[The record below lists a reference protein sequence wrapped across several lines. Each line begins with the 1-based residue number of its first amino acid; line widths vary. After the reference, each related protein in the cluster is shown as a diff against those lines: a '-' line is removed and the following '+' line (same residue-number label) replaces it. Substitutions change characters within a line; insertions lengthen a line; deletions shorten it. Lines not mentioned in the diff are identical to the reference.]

1 MSGNF
6 DFLLK
11 TRVADM
17 ASYRKL
23 LGDTLLQLPGVRESR
38 SYVVMEEV
46 KHSNKIKIN
55 VLDLLDQLPFNGAV
69 GALVPFEPG
78 DFYVAIDGLPL
89 ESSSG
94 EFIDLIDAQFT
105 IV

>member
-1 MSGNF
+1 LEGDIKYQANASPLGATVTVTQNETLQFEKGSGSTP
-6 DFLLK
+6 D
-11 TRVADM
+11 
-17 ASYRKL
+17 
-23 LGDTLLQLPGVRESR
+23 
-38 SYVVMEEV
+38 
-46 KHSNKIKIN
+46 KIKIN

-78 DFYVAIDGLPL
+78 DFYVSIDGLPL

>member
-1 MSGNF
+1 
-6 DFLLK
+6 
-11 TRVADM
+11 
-17 ASYRKL
+17 
-23 LGDTLLQLPGVRESR
+23 
-38 SYVVMEEV
+38 
-46 KHSNKIKIN
+46 
-55 VLDLLDQLPFNGAV
+55 LDQLPFNGAV

-78 DFYVAIDGLPL
+78 DFYVSIDGLPL